1 MTDLEKLARR
11 YVAEN
16 TLTLGEKLALSV
28 FVMRAQQMLEAQ
40 AQPNNVEQLYVVDEA
55 RGWKLA

>member
-1 MTDLEKLARR
+1 MTDLEKLARQ

-16 TLTLGEKLALSV
+16 QLTLGEKLALSV
-28 FVMRAQQMLEAQ
+28 FVMRAKQVLEAQ
-40 AQPNNVEQLYVVDEA
+40 APSNVEQLYVVDEE